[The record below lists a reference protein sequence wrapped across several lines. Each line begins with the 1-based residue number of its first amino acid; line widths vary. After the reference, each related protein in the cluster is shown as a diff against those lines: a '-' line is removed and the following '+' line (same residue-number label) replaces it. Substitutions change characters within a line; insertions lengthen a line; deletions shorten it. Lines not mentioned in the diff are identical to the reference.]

1 MGKGK
6 ENIKRVWMA
15 QQKTDYEKK
24 KQEDLMSQYQKEQE
38 MLSNRAL
45 LGDEKAKLGLSFLY
59 DAPPGMKK
67 KEKEDDEPE
76 YKFEWQRKYNAP
88 REAYAK
94 GDDTISDQPF
104 GIEVRNIRCIK
115 CRQWGHVNTDKIC
128 PLFGKNLTA
137 EPPQPETS
145 TSSLLEGLK
154 EEGFQLKQSML
165 GRFMAGADGEPVL
178 AGEDEDDP
186 EVQFLKSLTPKQKKK
201 LLKKLNK
208 LQEKDGK
215 GKKDKK
221 KKKKSKKRSSKD
233 SDSDSSD
240 SGKKHNHSKSKKSD
254 RRRQDSE
261 FDDAVD
267 YAKYEAKGARPKDL
281 KRKSASSR
289 DDVRRNRRDSSG
301 SDKITHDSSSHRQG
315 YTRDRMDREHRSR
328 PIKREPKSSGSDSE
342 DNRHHASSSRPPV
355 KKEHKRNGSQSEKLS
370 MRRDRSPQFHPKS
383 RRPPSSSDDSS
394 DSDSGMD
401 SRRSRSPQNPRMK
414 NKGRDVPRG
423 EKRGSPPRYSGGRRS
438 RSPVDRRRRDRSSS
452 DDRKKGRGDRD
463 DRHGQR
469 KDRNSR

>member
-1 MGKGK
+1 
-6 ENIKRVWMA
+6 MA

-267 YAKYEAKGARPKDL
+267 YAKYEAKGLR
-281 KRKSASSR
+281 
-289 DDVRRNRRDSSG
+289 
-301 SDKITHDSSSHRQG
+301 T
-315 YTRDRMDREHRSR
+315 
-328 PIKREPKSSGSDSE
+328 
-342 DNRHHASSSRPPV
+342 
-355 KKEHKRNGSQSEKLS
+355 
-370 MRRDRSPQFHPKS
+370 
-383 RRPPSSSDDSS
+383 
-394 DSDSGMD
+394 
-401 SRRSRSPQNPRMK
+401 
-414 NKGRDVPRG
+414 
-423 EKRGSPPRYSGGRRS
+423 
-438 RSPVDRRRRDRSSS
+438 
-452 DDRKKGRGDRD
+452 
-463 DRHGQR
+463 
-469 KDRNSR
+469 